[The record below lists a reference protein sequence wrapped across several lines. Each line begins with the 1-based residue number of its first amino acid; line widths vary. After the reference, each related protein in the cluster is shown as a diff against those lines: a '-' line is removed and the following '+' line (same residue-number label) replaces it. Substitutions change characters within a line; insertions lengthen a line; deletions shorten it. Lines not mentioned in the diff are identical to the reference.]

1 MYDKIHSR
9 LPRHDEPLLRLGST
23 RFRGKVRNFGMY
35 QADRLRHTW
44 IVGKTGSGKS
54 TLLLNLIAQD
64 LANNRGVALLDP
76 HGDLYARVLQHVP
89 SHRSHQVALVSP
101 ADTEWPL
108 SFNVFRVGRVQV
120 EPPQIASQLLSTFKK
135 QWGDSWGPRLE
146 HILRHAIL
154 AVAED
159 PRATLLHL
167 YRFLTNESLRTQVAG
182 KLKDPVVRDF
192 WTREFVSYGP
202 RLQAEALS
210 PVLNKVGAF
219 IGNPMVRHIVGQERS
234 RLDLPRLMDEGGIVL
249 ADLSTG
255 RVGEDASRLLGG
267 LLLAS
272 WQLSAMR
279 RPPNARPFYIYID
292 EFQNFVTDALATMLA
307 EARKFGI
314 ALVLAHQ
321 YLGQLPSTLATAVRG
336 NVGTIIAFR
345 LGAEDAETLAPEFAP
360 TYNALD
366 LAATPAHTAVIRLLV
381 DGTQANPFL
390 ADMYAPPTSSSNSA
404 APASVTRASRERYTS
419 KRSRVIELID
429 ELLPNPAKF
438 DASVGDVGK
447 CR

>member
-1 MYDKIHSR
+1 M
-9 LPRHDEPLLRLGST
+9 
-23 RFRGKVRNFGMY
+23 
-35 QADRLRHTW
+35 
-44 IVGKTGSGKS
+44 
-54 TLLLNLIAQD
+54 
-64 LANNRGVALLDP
+64 
-76 HGDLYARVLQHVP
+76 
-89 SHRSHQVALVSP
+89 
-101 ADTEWPL
+101 
-108 SFNVFRVGRVQV
+108 
-120 EPPQIASQLLSTFKK
+120 LSTFKK

-167 YRFLTNESLRTQVAG
+167 YRFLTNETLRTQVAS

-219 IGNPMVRHIVGQERS
+219 IANPMVRHIVGQERS

-279 RPPNARPFYIYID
+279 RPPNARQFYIYID

-314 ALVLAHQ
+314 GLVLAHQ
-321 YLGQLPSTLATAVRG
+321 YLDQLPTNLATAVRG

-345 LGAEDAETLAPEFAP
+345 LGAEDAATLAPEFAP
-360 TYNALD
+360 TYTAQD
-366 LAATPAHTAVIRLLV
+366 LAATPARTAVMKLLV
-381 DGTQANPFL
+381 DGTQLDPFL
-390 ADMYAPPTSSSNSA
+390 ADMFPPPVPPSLA
-404 APASVTRASRERYTS
+404 AVADTIIAASRERYC
-419 KRSRVIELID
+419 RPRAAVQDHVEQALR
-429 ELLPNPAKF
+429 
-438 DASVGDVGK
+438 AS
-447 CR
+447 